1 MKEKWFQLPLSG
13 YVLRVGFYA
22 FLIHSSTHSEVVFCT
37 TSVYLSPCTR
47 VYVRGLS
54 PSGRI
59 FQIPT
64 LWSNMITQIP
74 KWYLWYLSD
83 MSWRLF
89 YAGMPYS
96 MWRKIR
102 VTVCH
107 RLHQRRAILANR
119 DIQRDIFPPIYHGLW
134 HSLPPP
140 IYRLA
145 LMVRTPWKLRW
156 QEPVIGHG
164 VLAGKYLAE
173 YRDLLK

>member
-1 MKEKWFQLPLSG
+1 MVSTAAFG
-13 YVLRVGFYA
+13 YVQRVGFYA
-22 FLIHSSTHSEVVFCT
+22 FLIHSSTLSEVVFCT
-37 TSVYLSPCTR
+37 TSAYLSPCTR

-64 LWSNMITQIP
+64 VWSNMITQIP
-74 KWYLWYLSD
+74 KWYLLITFGYELVAIPRGNASIVCGASYHVRD
-83 MSWRLF
+83 LPSSVM
-89 YAGMPYS
+89 

-134 HSLPPP
+134 HSPTRMKLS
-140 IYRLA
+140 A
-145 LMVRTPWKLRW
+145 VKLR
-156 QEPVIGHG
+156 EKKPC
-164 VLAGKYLAE
+164 
-173 YRDLLK
+173 R